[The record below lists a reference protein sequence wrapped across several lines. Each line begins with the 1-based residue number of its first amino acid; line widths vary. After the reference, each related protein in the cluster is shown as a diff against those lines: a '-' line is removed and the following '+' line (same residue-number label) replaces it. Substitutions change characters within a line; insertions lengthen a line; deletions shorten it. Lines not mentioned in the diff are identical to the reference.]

1 MNNWIALIVA
11 GTVMALGACETLPTN
26 FPGIGNGASEPT
38 ASTES
43 ATTTSKPSA
52 DAQTGLAGAAM
63 CISSAYYLADLGA
76 VPGEQAVAFAE
87 RWTSIIE
94 VIPAPKPGARQK
106 AVDDSYTLLSQ
117 LDADGSN
124 SGFEVA
130 RAQFENDTCTDTEFQ
145 RDYLARW
152 GDAELMGQRL
162 NEGTE

>member
-1 MNNWIALIVA
+1 MNSRIALIA
-11 GTVMALGACETLPTN
+11 SGAVMALGACETLPAN

-38 ASTES
+38 APTQS
-43 ATTTSKPSA
+43 APTTSNPNA
-52 DAQTGLAGAAM
+52 DSQTGLAGAAM

-76 VPGEQAVAFAE
+76 VPEEQAVAYAE

-94 VIPAPKPGARQK
+94 VIPAPTPGARQK

-130 RAQFENDTCTDTEFQ
+130 RAQFENDTCTNTEFQ